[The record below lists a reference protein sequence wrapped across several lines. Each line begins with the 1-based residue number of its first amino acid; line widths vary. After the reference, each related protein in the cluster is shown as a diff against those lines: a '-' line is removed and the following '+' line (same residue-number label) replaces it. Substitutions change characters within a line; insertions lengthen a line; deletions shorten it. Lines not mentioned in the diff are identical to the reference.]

1 MNILF
6 PETFSS
12 EDRKPSEIFTLLH
25 VEVRPSGSTCGQ
37 NTRQKREEPYL
48 LVTSHP
54 KEGRAGKLSTT
65 LLTVEVKWVYVGSC
79 LIA

>member
-1 MNILF
+1 MNVLF
-6 PETFSS
+6 PETFGS

-25 VEVRPSGSTCGQ
+25 VEVRPSGSTCGE
-37 NTRQKREEPYL
+37 NAQKREEPYL
-48 LVTSHP
+48 IVTSHP
-54 KEGRAGKLSTT
+54 KEGRVGKLSTT